1 MSRSNART
9 LRKVV
14 PIAQRR
20 DAGGIT
26 VALSA
31 LELYEGGGGIL
42 RYLVSHDPKTAF
54 VDGAPEPEMEIRD
67 GSGHL
72 YGWGIEGYSGNPG
85 EEEGTLEVFDLPGS
99 GDLEI
104 RVVRVVSTEPPD
116 GTISEAHEGPW
127 EFRLSL

>member
-1 MSRSNART
+1 MSRGTART
-9 LRKVV
+9 VGKGV
-14 PIAQRR
+14 PFAKTPE
-20 DAGGIT
+20 AGGIT

-54 VDGAPEPEMEIRD
+54 VDGAPELEVEIRD
-67 GSGHL
+67 GSGRR
-72 YGWGIEGYSGNPG
+72 YGWGLEGYSGSPG

-116 GTISEAHEGPW
+116 GTISEAREGP
-127 EFRLSL
+127 

>member
-20 DAGGIT
+20 GAGGIT

-31 LELYEGGGGIL
+31 LELYEGGEGVL
-42 RYLVSHDPKTAF
+42 RYLVSHDPAAF
-54 VDGAPEPEMEIRD
+54 EDGVPHPEMEIRD
-67 GSGHL
+67 GSGRR
-72 YGWGIEGYSGNPG
+72 YGWDLEGNSGVPG
-85 EEEGTLEVFDLPGS
+85 EEEGTLRLFDLPDS
-99 GDLEI
+99 GELEI
-104 RVVRVVSTEPPD
+104 RVVGVVRTEPPD
-116 GTISEAHEGPW
+116 GAASEAREDPW